1 MKLSKQE
8 RIATIVI
15 LILVIF
21 GVGIFVF
28 IKPAI
33 EGLGTTQKNLDNKQA
48 EYNADVEKAG
58 RKAGLRTQIEEA
70 YEQGEHLA
78 DMFFPELA
86 SYEADEAMRKFL
98 AQCKANIVVEAL
110 EVDEP
115 TTSVLS
121 PYFNVSEEVV
131 YELKTYATQGAEPDE
146 EKARRIGRLAELQS
160 ALGSAQTIGAS
171 TVSFTVS
178 AIDRDEL
185 LKFADEVNNYIVKE
199 NGKDTRKALL
209 LNGMSFKCPEIEKEY
224 TSKVDEINEEAEK
237 AGKEAL
243 ERETGKTPDSS
254 NNNNNTVNPDE
265 NNSLDEGKVSVNE
278 CIYKV
283 ETSITF
289 FSIERM
295 QDPKAQL
302 DKQDGISA

>member
-15 LILVIF
+15 LILVIL

-33 EGLGTTQKNLDNKQA
+33 DGLASTQKNLDNKQA
-48 EYNADVEKAG
+48 EYKADLEKAG
-58 RKAGLRTQIEEA
+58 RKADLRTDIEKA
-70 YEQGEHLA
+70 YEEGEHLA

-86 SYEADEAMRKFL
+86 SYEADEAMRAFL
-98 AQCKANIVVEAL
+98 AQCKANVVVEQL

-115 TTSVLS
+115 TTAALS
-121 PYFNVSEEVV
+121 PYFSVTKDVV
-131 YELKTYATQGAEPDE
+131 YELKSYATRGAEADE
-146 EKARRIGRLAELQS
+146 EETRRLERLAQLQS

-178 AIDRDEL
+178 AIDREEL

-199 NGKDTRKALL
+199 NNKDTRKAIM
-209 LNGMSFKCPEIEKEY
+209 LNGMSFKCPEVDKEY
-224 TSKVDEINEEAEK
+224 DAKIAEINAKAEK
-237 AGKEAL
+237 VGKEAL
-243 ERETGKTPDSS
+243 EKETGEAAENPAASVENPENTSEKDA
-254 NNNNNTVNPDE
+254 TVN
-265 NNSLDEGKVSVNE
+265 VSE

-289 FSIERM
+289 YSIERM
-295 QDPKAQL
+295 QNPKAQL
-302 DKQDGISA
+302 DKQDGVTA

>member
-15 LILVIF
+15 LILVIL

-33 EGLGTTQKNLDNKQA
+33 DGLSSTQKNLDNKQA
-48 EYNADVEKAG
+48 EYKADVEKAG
-58 RKAGLRTQIEEA
+58 RKADLRTDIEKA
-70 YEQGEHLA
+70 YEEGEHMA

-86 SYEADEAMRKFL
+86 SYEADEAMRAFL
-98 AQCKANIVVEAL
+98 AQCKANVVVEQL

-115 TTSVLS
+115 TTAALS
-121 PYFNVSEEVV
+121 PYFSVTKDVV
-131 YELKTYATQGAEPDE
+131 YELKSYATRGAEPDE
-146 EKARRIGRLAELQS
+146 TETRRLERLAQLQS

-178 AIDRDEL
+178 AIDREEL

-199 NGKDTRKALL
+199 NNKDTRKAIM
-209 LNGMSFKCPEIEKEY
+209 LNGMSFKCPEVDKEY
-224 TSKVDEINEEAEK
+224 DAKIAEINAKAEK
-237 AGKEAL
+237 VGKEAL
-243 ERETGKTPDSS
+243 EKETGEAAENPAASVENPENTSEKDA
-254 NNNNNTVNPDE
+254 TVN
-265 NNSLDEGKVSVNE
+265 VSE

-289 FSIERM
+289 YSIERM
-295 QDPKAQL
+295 QNPKAQL
-302 DKQDGISA
+302 DKQDGVTA

>member
-15 LILVIF
+15 LILVIL

-33 EGLGTTQKNLDNKQA
+33 EGLDSTQKNLENKQA
-48 EYNADVEKAG
+48 EYNADIEKAG
-58 RKAGLRTQIEEA
+58 RKSDLRTEIEKA
-70 YEQGEHLA
+70 YEKGEHLA
-78 DMFFPELA
+78 DMFFPELT

-98 AQCKANIVVEAL
+98 SQCTANVVVESL
-110 EVDEP
+110 QVEEP
-115 TTSVLS
+115 TTAILS
-121 PYFNVSEEVV
+121 PYFSVSQEVV

-146 EKARRIGRLAELQS
+146 AETRRLDRLTKLSA
-160 ALGSAQTIGAS
+160 ALGGAQTIGAS

-178 AIDRDEL
+178 AIDREEL

-199 NGKDTRKALL
+199 NGKDTRKAII
-209 LNGMSFKCPEIEKEY
+209 LNGMSFDCPEITKEY
-224 TSKVDEINEEAEK
+224 DAKVASINDEAEK
-237 AGKEAL
+237 VGKEAL
-243 ERETGKTPDSS
+243 EKETGKKVDDKENS
-254 NNNNNTVNPDE
+254 NANTSEEDT
-265 NNSLDEGKVSVNE
+265 SDKEGVVSVNE
-278 CIYKV
+278 CIYSV

-289 FSIERM
+289 YSIERM

-302 DKQDGISA
+302 DKQDGATA

>member
-15 LILVIF
+15 LILVIL

-33 EGLGTTQKNLDNKQA
+33 DGLSSTQKNLDNKQA
-48 EYNADVEKAG
+48 EYKADLEKAG
-58 RKAGLRTQIEEA
+58 RKADLRTDIEKA
-70 YEQGEHLA
+70 YEEGEHLA

-86 SYEADEAMRKFL
+86 SYEADEAMRAFL
-98 AQCKANIVVEAL
+98 AQCKANVVVEQL

-115 TTSVLS
+115 TTAVLS
-121 PYFNVSEEVV
+121 PYFSVTKDVV
-131 YELKTYATQGAEPDE
+131 YELKSYATRGAEADE
-146 EKARRIGRLAELQS
+146 EETRRLERLAQLQS

-178 AIDRDEL
+178 AIDREEL

-199 NGKDTRKALL
+199 NNKDTRKAIM
-209 LNGMSFKCPEIEKEY
+209 LNGMSFKCPEVDKEY
-224 TSKVDEINEEAEK
+224 DAKIAEINSEAEK
-237 AGKEAL
+237 VGKEAL
-243 ERETGKTPDSS
+243 ERETGEAADNPTASTENPE
-254 NNNNNTVNPDE
+254 NTSEKDAKVN
-265 NNSLDEGKVSVNE
+265 VSE

-283 ETSITF
+283 DTSITF
-289 FSIERM
+289 YSIERM
-295 QDPKAQL
+295 QNPKSQL
-302 DKQDGISA
+302 DKQDGVTA

>member
-15 LILVIF
+15 LILVIL

-28 IKPAI
+28 IKPAV
-33 EGLGTTQKNLDNKQA
+33 EGLGSTQKNLENKQA

-58 RKAGLRTQIEEA
+58 KKVGLRTQIEEA
-70 YEQGEHLA
+70 YKEGEHLA

-86 SYEADEAMRKFL
+86 SYEADQAMRKFL
-98 AQCKANIVVEAL
+98 DQCEANIIVEAL
-110 EVDEP
+110 EVEEP

-121 PYFNVSEEVV
+121 PYFSISEEVV
-131 YELKTYATQGAEPDE
+131 YELKSYATQGADPDE
-146 EKARRIGRLAELQS
+146 AEARRLARLTNLQE

-171 TVSFTVS
+171 TVKFTVS

-185 LKFADEVNNYIVKE
+185 LKFADEVNNYIVIE
-199 NGKDTRKALL
+199 NGKQTRKALM
-209 LNGMSFKCPEIEKEY
+209 LNGMGFECKEIKKEYESKAEEIEA
-224 TSKVDEINEEAEK
+224 EAEK
-237 AGKEAL
+237 VGKKAVEK
-243 ERETGKTPDSS
+243 ETGKSAGDSDDTADSS
-254 NNNNNTVNPDE
+254 GDTSEDE
-265 NNSLDEGKVSVNE
+265 EEVDVDEFVYH
-278 CIYKV
+278 C

-289 FSIERM
+289 YSIERM

-302 DKQDGISA
+302 DKQDGLSA

>member
-15 LILVIF
+15 LILVIL

-33 EGLGTTQKNLDNKQA
+33 DGLASTQKNLDNKQA
-48 EYNADVEKAG
+48 EYKADLEKAG
-58 RKAGLRTQIEEA
+58 RKADLRTDIEKA
-70 YEQGEHLA
+70 YEEGEHLA

-86 SYEADEAMRKFL
+86 SYEADEAMRAFL
-98 AQCKANIVVEAL
+98 AQCKANVVVEQL

-115 TTSVLS
+115 TTAVLS
-121 PYFNVSEEVV
+121 PYFSVTKDVV
-131 YELKTYATQGAEPDE
+131 YELKSYATRGAEADE
-146 EKARRIGRLAELQS
+146 EETRRLERLAQLQS

-178 AIDRDEL
+178 AIDREEL

-199 NGKDTRKALL
+199 NNKDTRKAIM
-209 LNGMSFKCPEIEKEY
+209 LNGMSFKCPEVDKEY
-224 TSKVDEINEEAEK
+224 DAKIAEINSEAEK
-237 AGKEAL
+237 VGKEAL
-243 ERETGKTPDSS
+243 ERETGEAADNPTASTENPE
-254 NNNNNTVNPDE
+254 NTSEKDAKVN
-265 NNSLDEGKVSVNE
+265 VSE

-283 ETSITF
+283 DTSITF
-289 FSIERM
+289 YSIERM
-295 QDPKAQL
+295 QNPKSQL
-302 DKQDGISA
+302 DKQDGVTA

>member
-15 LILVIF
+15 LVLVIL

-28 IKPAI
+28 IKPAFDS
-33 EGLGTTQKNLDNKQA
+33 LASTQKNLDNKQA
-48 EYNADVEKAG
+48 EYKADLEKAG
-58 RKAGLRTQIEEA
+58 RKADLRTDIEKA
-70 YEQGEHLA
+70 YEEGEHLA

-86 SYEADEAMRKFL
+86 SYEADEAMRAFL
-98 AQCKANIVVEAL
+98 AQCKANVVVEQL

-115 TTSVLS
+115 TTAVLS
-121 PYFNVSEEVV
+121 PYFSVTKDVV
-131 YELKTYATQGAEPDE
+131 YELKSYATRGAEADE
-146 EKARRIGRLAELQS
+146 EETRRLERLAQLQS

-178 AIDRDEL
+178 AIDREEL

-199 NGKDTRKALL
+199 NGKDTRKAIM
-209 LNGMSFKCPEIEKEY
+209 LNGMSFKCPEVDKEY
-224 TSKVDEINEEAEK
+224 DAKIAEINAEAEK
-237 AGKEAL
+237 VGKEAL
-243 ERETGKTPDSS
+243 EKETGEAAENPAASVENPENTSEKDA
-254 NNNNNTVNPDE
+254 TVN
-265 NNSLDEGKVSVNE
+265 VSE

-289 FSIERM
+289 YSIERM
-295 QDPKAQL
+295 QNPKAQL
-302 DKQDGISA
+302 DKQDGVTA

>member
-15 LILVIF
+15 LILVIL

-33 EGLGTTQKNLDNKQA
+33 EGLNSTQKNLENKQA
-48 EYNADVEKAG
+48 EYDADVQKIA
-58 RKAGLRTQIEEA
+58 RKATLRTDIEEA
-70 YEQGEHLA
+70 YKEGEHLA

-86 SYEADEAMRKFL
+86 SYEADEAMRTFL
-98 AQCKANIVVEAL
+98 AQCKANVVVEAL
-110 EVDEP
+110 EVEEP

-121 PYFNVSEEVV
+121 PYFSISEEVV
-131 YELKTYATQGAEPDE
+131 YELKSYATQGAEPDE
-146 EKARRIGRLAELQS
+146 AKTKRLARLAELQS
-160 ALGSAQTIGAS
+160 ALGSAQTVGAS

-185 LKFADEVNNYIVKE
+185 LKFADEVNNYVVNE
-199 NGKDTRKALL
+199 NGKNTRKALI
-209 LNGMSFKCPEIEKEY
+209 LNGMAFKCPEIEKEY
-224 TSKVDEINEEAEK
+224 AAKAEEINLEAEK

-243 ERETGKTPDSS
+243 EKETVKKTDNDDENAAS
-254 NNNNNTVNPDE
+254 NPDE
-265 NNSLDEGKVSVNE
+265 ENSDDEGEVVVSE

-283 ETSITF
+283 ETSITVY
-289 FSIERM
+289 SIERM

-302 DKQDGISA
+302 DKQDGITA

>member
-15 LILVIF
+15 LILVIL

-28 IKPAI
+28 IKPAF
-33 EGLGTTQKNLDNKQA
+33 EGLGATQKNLENKQA

-58 RKAGLRTQIEEA
+58 RKADLRTQIEEA
-70 YEQGEHLA
+70 YKEGEHLA
-78 DMFFPELA
+78 DMFFPELT

-98 AQCKANIVVEAL
+98 AQCTANVVVEAL
-110 EVDEP
+110 EVEEP

-121 PYFNVSEEVV
+121 PYFSISEEVV
-131 YELKTYATQGAEPDE
+131 YELKSYATQGADPDE
-146 EKARRIGRLAELQS
+146 EQARKISRLTELQT

-199 NGKDTRKALL
+199 NGKDTRKAIM
-209 LNGMSFKCPEIEKEY
+209 LNGMAFECPEIEKEY
-224 TSKVDEINEEAEK
+224 AAKVEEINSEAEK
-237 AGKEAL
+237 VGKEAL
-243 ERETGKTPDSS
+243 ERETGKKTDDKVTTS
-254 NNNNNTVNPDE
+254 NPDGE
-265 NNSLDEGKVSVNE
+265 TSDDKEGKVDVNE

-295 QDPKAQL
+295 QDPKTQL
-302 DKQDGISA
+302 DKQDGAAA

>member
-15 LILVIF
+15 LILVIL

-28 IKPAI
+28 IKPAV
-33 EGLGTTQKNLDNKQA
+33 EGLGSTQKNLDNKQA
-48 EYNADVEKAG
+48 EYNAAVEKAG
-58 RKAGLRTQIEEA
+58 RKAGLRTEIEEA
-70 YEQGEHLA
+70 YKEGEHLA

-98 AQCKANIVVEAL
+98 SQCKANVVVESL
-110 EVDEP
+110 SVEEP
-115 TTSVLS
+115 TTAILS
-121 PYFNVSEEVV
+121 PYFSVSEEVV
-131 YELKTYATQGAEPDE
+131 YELKTYATNGVEADE
-146 EKARRIGRLAELQS
+146 AKTRRLARLAELQS

-199 NGKDTRKALL
+199 NGKDTRKALI
-209 LNGMSFKCPEIEKEY
+209 LNGMAFECPEIDKEY
-224 TSKVDEINEEAEK
+224 AAKVESINSEAEK

-243 ERETGKTPDSS
+243 EKETGKKAEKIETET
-254 NNNNNTVNPDE
+254 NTSDE
-265 NNSLDEGKVSVNE
+265 NNSEKEGVVNVSE
-278 CIYKV
+278 CIYTV
-283 ETSITF
+283 DTSITF
-289 FSIERM
+289 YSIERM

-302 DKQDGISA
+302 DKQDGTAA

>member
-15 LILVIF
+15 LILVIL

-33 EGLGTTQKNLDNKQA
+33 DGLASTQKNLDNKQA
-48 EYNADVEKAG
+48 EYKADLEKAG
-58 RKAGLRTQIEEA
+58 RKADLRTDIEKA
-70 YEQGEHLA
+70 YEEGEHLA

-86 SYEADEAMRKFL
+86 SYEADEAMRAFL
-98 AQCKANIVVEAL
+98 AQCKANVVVEQL
-110 EVDEP
+110 EVEEP
-115 TTSVLS
+115 TTAILS
-121 PYFNVSEEVV
+121 PYFSVSEEVV
-131 YELKTYATQGAEPDE
+131 YELKSYATRGVEPDE
-146 EKARRIGRLAELQS
+146 AETRRLERLAQLQS

-178 AIDRDEL
+178 AIDREEL

-199 NGKDTRKALL
+199 NGKDTRKALI
-209 LNGMSFKCPEIEKEY
+209 LNGMSFEYPEIEKEY
-224 TSKVDEINEEAEK
+224 EAKIESINVEAEK

-243 ERETGKTPDSS
+243 EKETGKKAEKVET
-254 NNNNNTVNPDE
+254 E
-265 NNSLDEGKVSVNE
+265 MNNSDEDTTEKEGVVNVTE
-278 CIYKV
+278 CIYSV

-289 FSIERM
+289 YSIERM
-295 QDPKAQL
+295 QDPKSQL
-302 DKQDGISA
+302 DKQDGVAA

>member
-15 LILVIF
+15 LILVIL

-33 EGLGTTQKNLDNKQA
+33 DGLSSTQKNLDNKQA
-48 EYNADVEKAG
+48 EYKADVEKAG
-58 RKAGLRTQIEEA
+58 RKADLRTDIEKA
-70 YEQGEHLA
+70 YEEGEHMA

-86 SYEADEAMRKFL
+86 SYEADEAMRAFL
-98 AQCKANIVVEAL
+98 AQCKANVVVEQL

-115 TTSVLS
+115 TTAVLS
-121 PYFNVSEEVV
+121 PYFSVTKDVV
-131 YELKTYATQGAEPDE
+131 YELKSYATRGAEADE
-146 EKARRIGRLAELQS
+146 EETRRLERLAQLQS

-178 AIDRDEL
+178 AIDREEL

-199 NGKDTRKALL
+199 NNKDTRKAIM
-209 LNGMSFKCPEIEKEY
+209 LNGMSFKCPEVDKEY
-224 TSKVDEINEEAEK
+224 DAKIAEINSEAEK
-237 AGKEAL
+237 VGKEAL
-243 ERETGKTPDSS
+243 ERETGEAADNPTASTENPE
-254 NNNNNTVNPDE
+254 NTSEKDAKVN
-265 NNSLDEGKVSVNE
+265 VSE

-283 ETSITF
+283 DTSITF
-289 FSIERM
+289 YSIERM
-295 QDPKAQL
+295 QNPKSQL
-302 DKQDGISA
+302 DKQDGVTA

>member
-15 LILVIF
+15 LILVIL

-33 EGLGTTQKNLDNKQA
+33 EGLGATQQTLENKQA
-48 EYNADVEKAG
+48 EYNADLEKQA
-58 RKAGLRTQIEEA
+58 KKDGLRTDIEKA

-78 DMFFPELA
+78 DMFFPELT
-86 SYEADEAMRKFL
+86 SYEADAAMRQFL
-98 AQCKANIVVEAL
+98 SQCEANVVVESL
-110 EVDEP
+110 EVEEP
-115 TTSVLS
+115 TTSALS
-121 PYFNVSEEVV
+121 PYFSISEEVV
-131 YELKTYATQGAEPDE
+131 YELKSYATQGAEPDE
-146 EKARRIGRLAELQS
+146 EKSRRMARLAELQS

-185 LKFADEVNNYIVKE
+185 LKFADEVNNYIVIE
-199 NGKDTRKALL
+199 NGKDTRKAIM
-209 LNGMSFKCPEIEKEY
+209 LNGMAFECKEVKKEYEAKKDEIEA
-224 TSKVDEINEEAEK
+224 EAEK
-237 AGKEAL
+237 AGKEAY
-243 ERETGKTPDSS
+243 EKEIGKSVGEDVSA
-254 NNNNNTVNPDE
+254 NNPESDNSDDE
-265 NNSLDEGKVSVNE
+265 KDEVDVDE
-278 CIYKV
+278 VIYNV

-295 QDPKAQL
+295 QNPKTQL
-302 DKQDGISA
+302 DRQDGVTA